1 MKTKKSSSIYNHID
15 CSPLMQKQILMIGLI
30 LLTIFTIH
38 ANAVCFAND
47 TFTLYE
53 NEEKITDGSILIFTN
68 VSQTLSF
75 EEIYNGEFFEKSQ
88 SAITNLTFYKLN
100 QTTVLD
106 YPTWSETK
114 NNATYTQYTQEYIQD
129 LLNESIYQVTIEIPD
144 AEDTTVYNQP
154 LFGVGGMIGSYR
166 YFTID
171 LTNATIELTE
181 TKIPESPGFNLL
193 FVLVGIGI
201 MIVLVKRKRN

>member
-1 MKTKKSSSIYNHID
+1 
-15 CSPLMQKQILMIGLI
+15 MQRQLIVIILIV
-30 LLTIFTIH
+30 LTIFNPLV
-38 ANAVCFAND
+38 NAVCFAND

-88 SAITNLTFYKLN
+88 SAITNLTFYQLN

-106 YPTWSETK
+106 YPTYSETN
-114 NNATYTQYTQEYIQD
+114 NNATYTQYTQEYIQALIND
-129 LLNESIYQVTIEIPD
+129 SIYQVTIEVPG
-144 AEDTTVYNQP
+144 AEDTEVYNQP
-154 LFGVGGMIGSYR
+154 LFGVGGVIGSYR

-171 LTNATIELTE
+171 LTNATIELTD
-181 TKIPESPGFNLL
+181 TKTPESPAFNLL
-193 FVLVGIGI
+193 LVLVGIGI
-201 MIVLVKRKRN
+201 MIVLVKRKKK